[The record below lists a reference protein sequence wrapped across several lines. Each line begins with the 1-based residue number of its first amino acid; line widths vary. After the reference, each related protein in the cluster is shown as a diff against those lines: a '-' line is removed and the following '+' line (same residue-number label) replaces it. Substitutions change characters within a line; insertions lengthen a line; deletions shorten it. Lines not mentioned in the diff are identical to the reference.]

1 LLLERAAE
9 AMLGKC
15 TRIVHAATPD
25 ASSSAITPEYIEQLD
40 HTIRSFATRSLR
52 TITLLYRGEKKVE
65 EAAFNSDLKRWLG
78 RYWPRRSMYSTH
90 LTALE
95 NRIAQDEYHKQMDDA
110 EF

>member
-1 LLLERAAE
+1 
-9 AMLGKC
+9 MLGKC

-25 ASSSAITPEYIEQLD
+25 PSSSAITPEYIEQLD

-52 TITLLYRGEKKVE
+52 TIVLLYRGAKKVVTGHG
-65 EAAFNSDLKRWLG
+65 DQC
-78 RYWPRRSMYSTH
+78 TH

-95 NRIAQDEYHKQMDDA
+95 NQIAQDEYHKQMDDA